1 MGELILL
8 CGISA
13 SGKSTYAFNTAEY
26 NPDKYIIV
34 NRDKIRELLFGYSE
48 KFISNY
54 YKRSD
59 IKQTEKIVTKYEDTL
74 IYEGL
79 NEGKTVIVDATH
91 LERKYIERFD
101 YWNVPTTLE
110 FFDIDLETALERDLF
125 RDRQVGEF
133 IIKKQFQR
141 YLQLKKTLSLDPIDF
156 TPKILKND
164 ITKPKCVI
172 LDIDGT
178 ISEPCERNIYDGFK
192 AIDDILQPH
201 IYNAIKNVENLIICT
216 GRSDEHDEVTKA
228 WLQKHN
234 INYVKFYSRSKY
246 DYRADWIVKERMWED
261 IAKDYYIDMMYE
273 DRNSVVRRARSLGL
287 KVAQVKYGNY

>member
-1 MGELILL
+1 MIL

-13 SGKSTYAFNTAEY
+13 SGKSTYAFNTVEY

-48 KFISNY
+48 EFISNY

-79 NEGKTVIVDATH
+79 SEGKTVIVDATH

-101 YWNVPTTLE
+101 YWNVPTTLKYFE
-110 FFDIDLETALERDLF
+110 VELDLALERDSL
-125 RDRQVGEF
+125 RHRKVGES
-133 IIKKQFQR
+133 IIRKQAKRFLHLR
-141 YLQLKKTLSLDPIDF
+141 KTVSLDPIDF

-228 WLQKHN
+228 WLRKHN
-234 INYVKFYSRSKY
+234 IDYVKFYSRSKY
-246 DYRADWIVKERMWED
+246 DYRADWIVKEIMWED

-287 KVAQVKYGNY
+287 KVSQVKYGNY

>member
-13 SGKSTYAFNTAEY
+13 SGKSTYAFNMAEY

-48 KFISNY
+48 EFISNY

-79 NEGKTVIVDATH
+79 SEGKTVIVDATH

-110 FFDIDLETALERDLF
+110 FFDIDLETALERDSL
-125 RDRQVGEF
+125 RHRQVGEA
-133 IIKKQFQR
+133 IIRKQAKRFLHLR
-141 YLQLKKTLSLDPIDF
+141 KTLSLDPVDF
-156 TPKILKND
+156 TPKIFKND

-246 DYRADWIVKERMWED
+246 DYRADWITKEIMWED

-273 DRNSVVRRARSLGL
+273 DRNSVIRRARALGL